1 MNRACRPGPQAG
13 EEDVADENAWE
24 SEGATGDEIAHRLA
38 DVLIRRLFAV
48 GLELHGALAHIEP
61 GSVAAEKVQ
70 SAIRGLDIAIKD
82 FRGVL
87 FDVGPLPSGVR
98 TLVVDAVE
106 RACEH
111 AEGCSPTIIFGQG
124 VDAVSEQ
131 TMSRQLARLIHEIL
145 TRVPDDRLSAARV
158 EVIADSRPPPRL
170 VAHID
175 IPGSDVAEVAD
186 QAGTAG
192 VDVSWHALATSP
204 ASSRIR
210 VECRPAGS

>member
-1 MNRACRPGPQAG
+1 
-13 EEDVADENAWE
+13 VADTN
-24 SEGATGDEIAHRLA
+24 GDEIARRLA

-48 GLELHGALAHIEP
+48 GLDLHGALAHIDP
-61 GSVAAEKVQ
+61 GDVAAQKVH
-70 SAIRGLDIAIKD
+70 SAVRGLDIAIKD
-82 FRGVL
+82 FRSVI
-87 FDVGPLPSGVR
+87 FDFGQAPLTSGVR

-111 AEGCSPTIIFGQG
+111 AGGSSPTIVFGQG

-131 TMSRQLARLIHEIL
+131 ATSQQVARLIHEVL

-175 IPGSDVAEVAD
+175 IPGNDAADVACRAE
-186 QAGTAG
+186 TAG

-204 ASSRIR
+204 AISRIR